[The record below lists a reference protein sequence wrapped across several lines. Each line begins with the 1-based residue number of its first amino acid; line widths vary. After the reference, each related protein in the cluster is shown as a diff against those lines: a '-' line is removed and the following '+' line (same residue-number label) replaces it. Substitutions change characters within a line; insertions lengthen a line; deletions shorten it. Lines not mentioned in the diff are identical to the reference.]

1 MHPFTNVTIDKN
13 VPVPMYYQ
21 LKKIIQ
27 DMIKDG
33 RLKAGDM
40 LPTEMELS
48 EMFSISR
55 TTTRQAMME
64 LVMEGTLYR
73 VKSKGTF
80 VSENKV
86 VQDFT
91 NVIRASHNLLRAQ
104 NVKTTT
110 KVLSLSVVKAD
121 ERVAKMLKLELE
133 EDVIHLKRLRFIN
146 NEPNVLADAYLPMIC
161 KDMLE
166 ADMNETGLY
175 QFLDMRKETT
185 PAYAVRDLQ
194 AVAADEEEAEFLN
207 ISKGAPVQSTT
218 SVTYTK
224 DDRPIEY
231 SVSKFRGDTNVFR
244 CEVRI

>member
-161 KDMLE
+161 RDML
-166 ADMNETGLY
+166 LS
-175 QFLDMRKETT
+175 L
-185 PAYAVRDLQ
+185 
-194 AVAADEEEAEFLN
+194 
-207 ISKGAPVQSTT
+207 IH
-218 SVTYTK
+218 
-224 DDRPIEY
+224 I
-231 SVSKFRGDTNVFR
+231 
-244 CEVRI
+244 